1 LNCAYFQ
8 RLARYNAWA
17 NRRLYDACGALSRE
31 DYVAPRPSFFGS
43 IHRTLNHLLV
53 GDRVW
58 MSRFEGTAH
67 GLSSLDQMLYDDFAA
82 LRTAR
87 IAEDERIRHWSQ
99 RLDDT
104 ALDGDLDYRNM
115 AGEAKR
121 SPLRWAI
128 AHFFNHQTHHRGQ
141 AHCLLS
147 ATKIAP
153 PPLDLLYFLPED
165 RG

>member
-1 LNCAYFQ
+1 VDAASFQ
-8 RLARYNAWA
+8 RLARYNTWA
-17 NRRLYDACGALSRE
+17 NRRLYEACGSLSRE

-43 IHRTLNHLLV
+43 IQRTLNHLLV

-58 MSRFEGTAH
+58 MGRFEGPPA
-67 GLSSLDQMLYDDFAA
+67 GISSLDQVLHEEFPA
-82 LRTAR
+82 LRAAR
-87 IAEDERIRHWSQ
+87 VAEDERIERWTR
-99 RLDDT
+99 RLDEA
-104 ALDGDLDYRNM
+104 ALGGELAYTNM

-121 SPLRWAI
+121 SPLRWAV

-147 ATKIAP
+147 ATPVPP

>member
-1 LNCAYFQ
+1 MDAAYFQ
-8 RLARYNAWA
+8 RLARYNTWA
-17 NRRLYDACGALSRE
+17 NRRLYEACGALGRE

-58 MSRFEGTAH
+58 MGRFEGVPP
-67 GLSSLDQMLYDDFAA
+67 GVSSLDQVLHDEFAA

-87 IAEDERIRHWSQ
+87 VAEDERIERWTR
-99 RLDDT
+99 RLDEA
-104 ALDGDLDYRNM
+104 ALDGDLEYRSM
-115 AGEAKR
+115 AGETRRNK
-121 SPLRWAI
+121 LRWAI

-147 ATKIAP
+147 ATPVPP